1 MEKKIQKPGTVCAL
15 AMLCCLLWGSAFPGI
30 KLGYEWLEI
39 RGAGSQILFAGYRFF
54 LAGLF
59 TLGIGSILERR
70 ILLIKKTSVAAVFGQ
85 GMLQTF
91 LQYVCFYIGLAHTTA
106 AKGSVINA
114 SNAFFSLI
122 FAHFLVKSEKMTVK
136 KAAGCAVGFAGVIVI
151 NMVPGGMGSS
161 FSLMG
166 EGILLICAMAYGV
179 SSVTLKLLSK
189 KESPTAITAWQFLF
203 GGAVLILT
211 GILAGGRVGGFTGKS
226 LLLLIYLAALS
237 TAAFTIWA
245 VLLKYNPVGNVAV
258 FGFSIPVFGV
268 ALSALVLGEEVWK
281 IQNLAALV
289 LVSVGI
295 ILVNREKES

>member
-1 MEKKIQKPGTVCAL
+1 MEKKIQKPEIVCAL
-15 AMLCCLLWGSAFPGI
+15 ALLCCLLWGSAFPGI
-30 KLGYEWLEI
+30 KLGYEWLKI

-70 ILLIKKTSVAAVFGQ
+70 VLLIKKTSAVAVFGQ

-136 KAAGCAVGFAGVIVI
+136 KTVGCAVGFAGVIVI

-161 FSLMG
+161 FTFMG
-166 EGILLICAMAYGV
+166 EGILLICAMAYGA
-179 SSVTLKLLSK
+179 SSVTLKLLSE
-189 KESPTAITAWQFLF
+189 KESPTAVTAWQFLF
-203 GGAVLILT
+203 GGTVLILT
-211 GILAGGRVGGFTGKS
+211 GILAGGRGGGFTGKS
-226 LLLLIYLAALS
+226 VLLLVYLAVLS
-237 TAAFTIWA
+237 TAAFAIWA
-245 VLLKYNPVGNVAV
+245 VLLKYNPVGKVAV
-258 FGFSIPVFGV
+258 YGFSIPVFGV
-268 ALSALVLGEEVWK
+268 ALSALILGEEVWK
-281 IQNLAALV
+281 MQNLAALV